1 MFRRRV
7 EVVLL
12 ELVHLTLKFE
22 GAFNNDLD
30 SRTKVLELGVLDTSS

>member
-12 ELVHLTLKFE
+12 ELVYLALKFE
-22 GAFNNDLD
+22 GAFDNDLD
-30 SRTKVLELGVLDTSS
+30 SRTKVLKLGVLDTSS